1 MRRGDVVVVALDPA
15 LPAEAS
21 KARPCVLVSN
31 DGANSSASRLG
42 RGVITVV
49 PLTSN
54 VARVFTPFECLV
66 SEPDDLGAMGLPSPS
81 KAQAG
86 QLRSISVA
94 RVRGTI
100 GRCPA
105 RVLDAIDDAI
115 RFHLSL

>member
-1 MRRGDVVVVALDPA
+1 MRRGDVIVVSLDPA

-31 DGANSSASRLG
+31 DGANATATRLG
-42 RGVITVV
+42 RGVVTIV

-54 VARVFTPFECLV
+54 VARVFAPFESV
-66 SEPDDLGAMGLPSPS
+66 VADPDDLGAMGLSSPS
-81 KAQAG
+81 KAQAA